1 MDFNLSEERSLLSAT
16 TDRFLQSAD
25 SAQKI
30 IKGGG
35 ENLANDAGFWQEAS
49 ELGIIEA
56 LLPVDAG
63 GLGGDGLDLALI
75 FELLGRHLVNAPF
88 LSTAILGAM
97 PLWLQDTQKFTA
109 LLRDV
114 GAGKAKL
121 ALAIGE
127 ADSRYDIQF
136 AATLA
141 TAVDAENYRLSGHKA
156 VVLGAGDA
164 DQLVVSAK
172 IAEGNKDIGL
182 FLVDGRAEGLKIRSY
197 QTIDAQLAADIW
209 LENVPAVCISEKA
222 SDILSQTAAA
232 GALCL
237 SAEAVGLM
245 DVMKDATIEY
255 VKTRKQFGRSIGS
268 FQVIQHRLVDLL
280 MEIEQT
286 RSATMLAAAHL
297 FSKPDV
303 RDKYSSAAKNLAG
316 RIGKLV
322 AEETIQ
328 LHGGIA
334 MCWETDIAHYAKRLT
349 MIDHYLGDSDYHL
362 KQMMRLSA

>member
-1 MDFNLSEERSLLSAT
+1 MDFNLSEERSLLAASI
-16 TDRFLQSAD
+16 DRFLQNAD
-25 SAQKI
+25 STKKI
-30 IKGGG
+30 IKGGDQ
-35 ENLANDAGFWQEAS
+35 NLANDAGFWQEAA
-49 ELGIIEA
+49 ELGLIEA
-56 LLPVDAG
+56 LLPAQAG
-63 GLGGDGLDLALI
+63 GLGGDGLDLMLVFERLGKHLI
-75 FELLGRHLVNAPF
+75 NAPF

-97 PLWLQDTQKFTA
+97 PLWQQDAEKYSA
-109 LLRDV
+109 LLADV
-114 GAGKAKL
+114 GAGTSKL
-121 ALAIGE
+121 ALAISE
-127 ADSRYDIQF
+127 ADSRYDIYH
-136 AATLA
+136 ADTRATSR
-141 TAVDAENYRLSGHKA
+141 DGEHYQLSGHKA
-156 VVLGAGDA
+156 VVLGASDA
-164 DQLVVSAK
+164 SHLVVSAK
-172 IAEGNKDIGL
+172 LEGEEAGIGL
-182 FLVDGRAEGLKIRSY
+182 FLIDGKAEGLKSRSY
-197 QTIDAQLAADIW
+197 QTIDAVLASDIW
-209 LENVPAVCISEKA
+209 LENVPASCITRNGA
-222 SDILSQTAAA
+222 DILGQTAAA

-245 DVMKDATIEY
+245 DAMKDATIEY

-297 FSKPDV
+297 FSQPNI
-303 RDKYSSAAKNLAG
+303 RDKHISAAKNLAG

>member
-1 MDFNLSEERSLLSAT
+1 M
-16 TDRFLQSAD
+16 
-25 SAQKI
+25 
-30 IKGGG
+30 
-35 ENLANDAGFWQEAS
+35 
-49 ELGIIEA
+49 
-56 LLPVDAG
+56 
-63 GLGGDGLDLALI
+63 
-75 FELLGRHLVNAPF
+75 
-88 LSTAILGAM
+88 LGA
-97 PLWLQDTQKFTA
+97 
-109 LLRDV
+109 
-114 GAGKAKL
+114 
-121 ALAIGE
+121 
-127 ADSRYDIQF
+127 S
-136 AATLA
+136 
-141 TAVDAENYRLSGHKA
+141 DASH
-156 VVLGAGDA
+156 
-164 DQLVVSAK
+164 LVVSAK
-172 IAEGNKDIGL
+172 LEGEEAGIGL
-182 FLVDGRAEGLKIRSY
+182 FLIDGKAEGLKSRSY
-197 QTIDAQLAADIW
+197 QTIDAVLASDIW
-209 LENVPAVCISEKA
+209 LENVPASCITRNGA
-222 SDILSQTAAA
+222 DILGQTAAA

-297 FSKPDV
+297 FSQPNI
-303 RDKYSSAAKNLAG
+303 RDKHISAAKNLAG

-362 KQMMRLSA
+362 KQMMRLTA

>member
-1 MDFNLSEERSLLSAT
+1 MDFNLSEERSLLGASI
-16 TDRFLQSAD
+16 DRFLQNAD
-25 SAQKI
+25 SARKI
-30 IKGGG
+30 IKGGDQ
-35 ENLANDAGFWQEAS
+35 NLANDAGFWQEAA
-49 ELGIIEA
+49 ELGLIEA
-56 LLPVDAG
+56 LLPAEAG
-63 GLGGDGLDLALI
+63 GLGGEGLDFMLV
-75 FELLGRHLVNAPF
+75 FELLGKHLVNAPF

-97 PLWLQDTQKFTA
+97 PLWLEDTQKYSA
-109 LLRDV
+109 LLAEV
-114 GAGKAKL
+114 GAGKSRL
-121 ALAIGE
+121 ALAISE
-127 ADSRYDIQF
+127 AESRYDIHYADTK
-136 AATLA
+136 AAP
-141 TAVDAENYRLSGHKA
+141 VEGGRYQLSGHKA
-156 VVLGAGDA
+156 VVLGASDA
-164 DQLVVSAK
+164 SHLVVSAK
-172 IAEGNKDIGL
+172 IEGGGDSIGL
-182 FLVDGRAEGLKIRSY
+182 FLVDSKAEGLKLRPY

-209 LENVPAVCISEKA
+209 LENVPASCITENGGDVLA
-222 SDILSQTAAA
+222 QTAAA

-297 FSKPDV
+297 FSPSDI
-303 RDKYSSAAKNLAG
+303 RDKHISAAKNLAG

-322 AEETIQ
+322 AEETVQ